1 MSPYKFKVTL
11 RALLTLLVASCQ
23 PACHLLIGKHDGSQ
37 VPSADCDPPK
47 ARVAAMQQQHCPYV
61 TAALPFY
68 DSSVVFLL
76 SLHLS
81 AVSPNLPLVG
91 LTFLCVQ
98 VWAVPPKEMQCEWL
112 GERVA
117 TVDVDRAI
125 TNVIHNKEDAGW
137 GPNAVFRFPLEGGTG
152 GIWKGVAKLL
162 PQRHQVCCPLCWM
175 MFLP

>member
-1 MSPYKFKVTL
+1 MCPYKFKVTL
-11 RALLTLLVASCQ
+11 QALLTLLVASCQ

-81 AVSPNLPLVG
+81 AVSPKSSFGGPDFSLCAGVG
-91 LTFLCVQ
+91 CTTKGD
-98 VWAVPPKEMQCEWL
+98 AV
-112 GERVA
+112 
-117 TVDVDRAI
+117 
-125 TNVIHNKEDAGW
+125 
-137 GPNAVFRFPLEGGTG
+137 
-152 GIWKGVAKLL
+152 
-162 PQRHQVCCPLCWM
+162 
-175 MFLP
+175 